1 MTLQK
6 IKLQP
11 SFAEEKALHT
21 QGYQLIAGID
31 EVGRGAIAGPLM
43 AAAVIL
49 PNSLQVP
56 WLSTVRD
63 SKRLTPNRRCYL
75 FDRIKEIAV
84 SIGLG
89 IITNTM
95 IDTNGI
101 TQAIRMAMKS
111 AISQL
116 SPTPESLLIDYVK
129 LPGIT
134 IPQKGIK
141 FGDSLCLSI
150 ACASIIAKVSR
161 DNLMVDLDEV
171 YPGYGLARHKGY
183 GTKDHISCL
192 QKLGPS
198 PIHRKSFLPV
208 RKSLDLFTYKN
219 RSQ

>member
-1 MTLQK
+1 LTLQK

-11 SFAEEKALHT
+11 SFAEEKALHA

-49 PNSLQVP
+49 ANSLQVP
-56 WLSTVRD
+56 WLSKVRD
-63 SKRLTPNRRCYL
+63 SKRLTPNQRCYF

-101 TQAIRMAMKS
+101 TQAIRIAMKS

-116 SPTPESLLIDYVK
+116 SPMPESLLIDYVK

-219 RSQ
+219 RSH

>member
-11 SFAEEKALHT
+11 SFAEEKALHA

-56 WLSTVRD
+56 WLSKVRD
-63 SKRLTPNRRCYL
+63 SKRLTPNQRCYF

-101 TQAIRMAMKS
+101 TQAIRIAMKS

-116 SPTPESLLIDYVK
+116 SPMPESLLIDYVK

-219 RSQ
+219 RSH